1 MTIYFYLSG
10 LAIVLQNVIRFWAYT
25 SCFKLKV
32 KASIGYA
39 VYLSIT
45 TAATFF
51 SLYYQVVNN
60 SMLSIILLLA
70 FLFYFLPF
78 HFLTYGS
85 IFKKFMLYI
94 IDQIVIDPLIEFIL
108 YTTIVLIYQYE
119 TVPGV
124 FDYGRFLG
132 MVVFCLFSAP
142 IKYVMVKIWK
152 KANKIDDEK
161 FNPLFLI
168 FPIGQIIASFIAFQ
182 FVRYYAEKLW
192 ETENLLIALIYNIVL
207 TLSSIIY
214 IFFLS
219 DVEKKNKLE
228 REYNALNYTRQ
239 IEETR
244 YSAIEKKQLET
255 AKIRHDIKNQLIAI
269 KGLLSSGN
277 SDEAETLIQELETDI
292 NGSKEKEYCS
302 VPIINALLFEK
313 EKICVKEGIDLEC
326 DITIYDTGCISKNH
340 LCSIFSNLMDNAIN
354 ECKSLNGAD
363 KKIKVT
369 AAQKN
374 GFISVRC
381 ENTAKGDKHRIIR
394 PSESKGY
401 GMKILQDIA
410 NRYKGRYKCEINEG
424 KCLSEITVNIL
435 KQE

>member
-1 MTIYFYLSG
+1 MTIYLFLCVFSF
-10 LAIVLQNVIRFWAYT
+10 AIQNTIRFWAYT

-32 KASIGYA
+32 KPWVGYTI
-39 VYLSIT
+39 YLSAT
-45 TAATFF
+45 TFISFIKLYFMATDINTMF
-51 SLYYQVVNN
+51 LT
-60 SMLSIILLLA
+60 SMFTLSV
-70 FLFYFLPF
+70 YFLPF
-78 HFLTYGS
+78 HFLTEGGIRKKLIFS
-85 IFKKFMLYI
+85 IFDQIIIDSVIEFTLYI
-94 IDQIVIDPLIEFIL
+94 FFSVFFDYVVTPE
-108 YTTIVLIYQYE
+108 
-119 TVPGV
+119 V
-124 FDYGRFLG
+124 FDYERF
-132 MVVFCLFSAP
+132 MCCIVFCLMAAP
-142 IKYVMVKIWK
+142 IKYIMVKIWNRV
-152 KANKIDDEK
+152 NKTDSEK
-161 FNPLFLI
+161 LNLI
-168 FPIGQIIASFIAFQ
+168 FMIFPASQMIAYLVFQ
-182 FVRYYAEKLW
+182 LERYYAEGLW
-192 ETENLLIALIYNIVL
+192 GIDNLLITSIYFIIVALSDVVY
-207 TLSSIIY
+207 II
-214 IFFLS
+214 FLS
-219 DVEKKNKLE
+219 DVEKKNRLE
-228 REYNALNYTRQ
+228 HEYNALNYTRQ
-239 IEETR
+239 LEKAC
-244 YSAIEKKQLET
+244 YSAIEEKQLET

-354 ECKSLNGAD
+354 ECKSLNEAD

-381 ENTAKGDKHRIIR
+381 ENTAKGNKHRIIR

>member
-32 KASIGYA
+32 KTPIGYA

-45 TAATFF
+45 TAVTFF
-51 SLYYQVVNN
+51 NLYYQVVNN
-60 SMLSIILLLA
+60 SMIPILFPLM

-85 IFKKFMLYI
+85 IFKKLILHI
-94 IDQIVIDPLIEFIL
+94 IDQIVIDSLIEFIL
-108 YTTIVLIYQYE
+108 YTTIVLIYRYD
-119 TVPGV
+119 TIIGV
-124 FDYGRFLG
+124 FDFERFMCG
-132 MVVFCLFSAP
+132 AVFCLFAAP

-152 KANKIDDEK
+152 KANKTDNEK
-161 FNPLFLI
+161 FNPFFLI
-168 FPIGQIIASFIAFQ
+168 FPISQIIACAIFQ
-182 FVRYYAEKLW
+182 IERYYPDRLW
-192 ETENLLIALIYNIVL
+192 EVDNLLISSIYYIVL
-207 TLSSIIY
+207 TLSSVIY

-219 DVEKKNKLE
+219 DIEKKNKLE

-244 YSAIEKKQLET
+244 YSAIEEKQLET

-354 ECKSLNGAD
+354 ECKSLNEAD

-381 ENTAKGDKHRIIR
+381 ENTAKAGKHRIIR